1 MFAICGYNQKNKQK
15 DDITERRLE
24 EADIFL
30 EVLKATEM
38 IKIESRINIIIE
50 KDDLFDD

>member
-30 EVLKATEM
+30 EVKSHRND
-38 IKIESRINIIIE
+38 KNRIE
-50 KDDLFDD
+50 D